1 MGKKLLAL
9 DLWVL
14 VASEQDW
21 EGQVENC
28 LFVCLGSFPQAV
40 LFVRFFGGERK
51 QMERC
56 AFRGGLICEQVL

>member
-28 LFVCLGSFPQAV
+28 LFVCLFGFFSPSSFICQV
-40 LFVRFFGGERK
+40 FWGRKETNGEMCIQGG
-51 QMERC
+51 
-56 AFRGGLICEQVL
+56 FNL